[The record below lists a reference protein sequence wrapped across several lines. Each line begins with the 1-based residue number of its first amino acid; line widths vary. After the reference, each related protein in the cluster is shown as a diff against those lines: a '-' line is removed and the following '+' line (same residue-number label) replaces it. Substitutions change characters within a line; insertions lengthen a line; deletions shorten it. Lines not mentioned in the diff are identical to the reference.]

1 MQNRT
6 PYFILYW
13 YLNLGKNMKRVFLLV
28 IALLLCVP
36 AFAGTQ
42 KDAMKFFDDYVNAA
56 NSYNNNLLDYYS
68 PNAKIIRVVVR
79 PDGTKG
85 TATFAMK
92 DYAFQMKIGAT
103 TANIRN
109 YKNYYTNRTATKTS
123 NGYKIKCL
131 RQPTGEK
138 YKLNAY
144 FVVSDASGKW
154 KIIEEMMETKV
165 QAFDKYTK

>member
-1 MQNRT
+1 
-6 PYFILYW
+6 
-13 YLNLGKNMKRVFLLV
+13 MKRVFLF
-28 IALLLCVP
+28 ILLTIIMCVP
-36 AFAGTQ
+36 AMAGTQ
-42 KDAMKFFDDYVNAA
+42 EEALKFFDDYVNAA
-56 NSYNNNLLDYYS
+56 NTYSNKLLDYYS

-92 DYAFQMKIGAT
+92 DYANQMRIGAA
-103 TANIRN
+103 TAKLRK
-109 YKNYYTNRTATKTS
+109 YKNYYTQRTATKTS

-131 RQPTGEK
+131 RQPTGET

-144 FVVSDASGKW
+144 FVVSDASGRW
-154 KIIEEMMETKV
+154 KIIEESMETKV

>member
-1 MQNRT
+1 
-6 PYFILYW
+6 
-13 YLNLGKNMKRVFLLV
+13 MKKVIFPLIITLLFSMPV
-28 IALLLCVP
+28 
-36 AFAGTQ
+36 FAGTQ
-42 KDAMKFFDDYVNAA
+42 ADALKFFDSYVNAA
-56 NSYNNNLLDYYS
+56 NNYSNNLLDYYS

-79 PDGTKG
+79 KDGTKG

-92 DYAFQMKIGAT
+92 DYAYQMKIGAA
-103 TANIRN
+103 TAKVRK
-109 YKNYYTNRTATKTS
+109 YKNYYTKRVATKTS
-123 NGYKIKCL
+123 NGYKISCL
-131 RQPTGEK
+131 RQPIGET

>member
-1 MQNRT
+1 MKKIIIT
-6 PYFILYW
+6 LLMSVFVILES
-13 YLNLGKNMKRVFLLV
+13 
-28 IALLLCVP
+28 
-36 AFAGTQ
+36 FAGTQ
-42 KDAMKFFDDYVNAA
+42 ADALKFFDSYVNAA
-56 NSYNNNLLDYYS
+56 NTYSNNLLDYYS

-92 DYAFQMKIGAT
+92 DYANQMRIGAA
-103 TANIRN
+103 TAKLRN
-109 YKNYYTNRTATKTS
+109 YKNYYTERVATKTS
-123 NGYKIKCL
+123 NGYKITCK
-131 RQPTGEK
+131 RQPSGET

>member
-1 MQNRT
+1 MKKVLA
-6 PYFILYW
+6 FIISILFS
-13 YLNLGKNMKRVFLLV
+13 M
-28 IALLLCVP
+28 P

-42 KDAMKFFDDYVNAA
+42 AEALKFFDSYVNAA
-56 NSYNNNLLDYYS
+56 NTYSNNLLDYYS

-92 DYAFQMKIGAT
+92 DYAYQMKIGAA
-103 TANIRN
+103 TAKIRK
-109 YKNYYTNRTATKTS
+109 YKNYYSNRVATKTT

-131 RQPTGEK
+131 RQPTGET

-154 KIIEEMMETKV
+154 KIVEEMMETKV
-165 QAFDKYTK
+165 QAFDRYTK